1 MPTFISRE
9 AADLLYRMLNKNPAK
24 RITIPQVKEHP
35 FFKTI
40 NWEDLAAQKV
50 APPLILSSKDCD
62 DDGSD

>member
-1 MPTFISRE
+1 
-9 AADLLYRMLNKNPAK
+9 MLNKNPAK

-62 DDGSD
+62 DDGYD